1 MNFIKLALVFV
12 LLPLHSF
19 ANGTRTQNI
28 LKDNSSLF
36 DNIFRR
42 QLFTLDNQVVTL
54 GNILI
59 AVIILVVGFK
69 VSKYLRKLLKRKL
82 FSIISWDS
90 NSANLMSRV
99 IDYFFMATV
108 IIIALDVAKVPIT
121 IFTFIG
127 GAFVV
132 SIGLSSQHLI
142 NNFLSGLALIA
153 ESKIKIGDVIEYQEI
168 IGRVTSIEA
177 RMIELRSQDN
187 IQHFIPHS
195 KLMQEQFSN
204 WSYNNSIIRVA
215 TNIKIDQQDILS
227 NEFEKIILNSVLQN
241 RSVLTTPPP
250 QMLLI
255 NFEDNILNYEV
266 NFWINIKNSDR
277 RMIISEVN
285 NSIFNTL
292 KSHHISL
299 AIPSRKYVE

>member
-1 MNFIKLALVFV
+1 MNFVKLIFFFIF
-12 LLPLHSF
+12 LPLSCF
-19 ANGTRTQNI
+19 AGAGKAQE
-28 LKDNSSLF
+28 F
-36 DNIFRR
+36 VDNIFQRK
-42 QLFTLDNQVVTL
+42 LFTLDNQVVTF

-59 AVIILVVGFK
+59 AFIILVLGFK
-69 VSKYLRKLLKRKL
+69 ISKYLRKLIKRKL

-99 IDYFFMATV
+99 IDYFFTAIV
-108 IIIALDVAKVPIT
+108 IIISLDVAKVPIT

-153 ESKIKIGDVIEYQEI
+153 ESKVKIGDLIEFQDI
-168 IGRVTSIEA
+168 IGKVASIEA
-177 RMIELRSQDN
+177 RMVEIRSQDN
-187 IQHFIPHS
+187 VQHFVPHS

-204 WSYNNSIIRVA
+204 WSYNGSIIRLS
-215 TNIKIDQQDILS
+215 TNIKIDQQDVLN
-227 NEFEKIILNSVLQN
+227 NEFEKIILNSVLQTRN
-241 RSVLTTPPP
+241 VLTTPMP

-255 NFEDNILNYEV
+255 SFEDNMLNYEI
-266 NFWINIKNSDR
+266 NFWINITNSDR
-277 RMIISEVN
+277 RFVISEVN
-285 NSIFNTL
+285 NSVFNTL

-299 AIPSRKYVE
+299 AIPSRKYIECAKKRNG